1 MIKMITCS
9 FYNTLIDKE
18 DAIPLST
25 MLQIDKARQEKIKF
39 TILTNRSSEELKY
52 YNRDY
57 PFIDYVVAFN
67 GNYIVD
73 FEKNKVLYKNP
84 FSLYSS
90 FI

>member
-52 YNRDY
+52 YNRD
-57 PFIDYVVAFN
+57 
-67 GNYIVD
+67 
-73 FEKNKVLYKNP
+73 
-84 FSLYSS
+84 
-90 FI
+90 

>member
-39 TILTNRSSEELKY
+39 TIYFLHIDFPLHSSHRY
-52 YNRDY
+52 
-57 PFIDYVVAFN
+57 F
-67 GNYIVD
+67 
-73 FEKNKVLYKNP
+73 
-84 FSLYSS
+84 
-90 FI
+90 